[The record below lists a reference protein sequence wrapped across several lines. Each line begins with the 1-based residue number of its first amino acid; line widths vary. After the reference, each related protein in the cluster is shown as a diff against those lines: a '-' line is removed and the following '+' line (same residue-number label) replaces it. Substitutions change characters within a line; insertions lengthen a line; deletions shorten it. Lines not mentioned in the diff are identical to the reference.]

1 MLLRELF
8 YRENTQPADD
18 SMEKYGRPFNHPEH
32 LVFFKGSKGTIEA
45 LNHFKEI
52 ATEQEGAT
60 TVRGK
65 WDGNPQIYWGRE
77 VANGPLIL
85 AGHNQWSRGVKGDS
99 KKAVYDFI
107 ANQSGKATT
116 PQEVKQRRQF
126 AINFS
131 NLYPIFDA
139 ATPKD
144 FVGFVYADSLFG
156 VDPSLDK
163 ELIEMEGYPRG
174 VWTFAPNP
182 NSNTRYYV
190 DADPTKSELGG
201 RIARAKVMV
210 VGHAKFDR
218 YGAGVKDQQPIDDF
232 VMFINE
238 DDEINVGRV
247 EYVMTNPGLL
257 GLPGSEYSMEY
268 AEDDKPVIVRM
279 YEEEDGAWEEKPYV
293 VYHRMSE
300 VVKIES
306 LSVSVDMVM
315 EMGSSNSE
323 IPATPQQ
330 SDLENM
336 YQVQIGKAEKPN
348 YEDFIKPRRGG
359 SEPSNPKL
367 YARVVQAAKDKF
379 DVYPSAVANSWVVQE
394 YKRRGGTYKSES
406 KSTTKS
412 IWGGAF
418 DPLTLEK

>member
-1 MLLRELF
+1 MPAGKGKPAGG
-8 YRENTQPADD
+8 YRA
-18 SMEKYGRPFNHPEH
+18 GA
-32 LVFFKGSKGTIEA
+32 KGSYGCDGFPTVSADGTV
-45 LNHFKEI
+45 H
-52 ATEQEGAT
+52 GC
-60 TVRGK
+60 
-65 WDGNPQIYWGRE
+65 
-77 VANGPLIL
+77 
-85 AGHNQWSRGVKGDS
+85 H
-99 KKAVYDFI
+99 
-107 ANQSGKATT
+107 
-116 PQEVKQRRQF
+116 
-126 AINFS
+126 
-131 NLYPIFDA
+131 
-139 ATPKD
+139 
-144 FVGFVYADSLFG
+144 
-156 VDPSLDK
+156 
-163 ELIEMEGYPRG
+163 
-174 VWTFAPNP
+174 
-182 NSNTRYYV
+182 
-190 DADPTKSELGG
+190 PTK
-201 RIARAKVMV
+201 ARAAAQARAIWASTARKSITSVEKSMV
-210 VGHAKFDR
+210 TEG
-218 YGAGVKDQQPIDDF
+218 DF

-238 DDEINVGRV
+238 DDEIEVGRV

-268 AEDDKPVIVRM
+268 AEDDKPVIVRC
-279 YEEEDGAWEEKPYV
+279 YEEEDGAWSEEEYV
-293 VYHRMSE
+293 YYVRMSE

-306 LSVSVDMVM
+306 LSVSVEMVM

-336 YQVQIGKAEKPN
+336 YQVQIGKAKKPN

-367 YARVVQAAKDKF
+367 YAIVVQAAKDKF

>member
-1 MLLRELF
+1 MPAGKGKPAGG
-8 YRENTQPADD
+8 YRA
-18 SMEKYGRPFNHPEH
+18 GA
-32 LVFFKGSKGTIEA
+32 KGSYGCDGFPTVSADGTVHGCHPTRAKAAAQARAIFA
-45 LNHFKEI
+45 SI
-52 ATEQEGAT
+52 ARKS
-60 TVRGK
+60 V
-65 WDGNPQIYWGRE
+65 P
-77 VANGPLIL
+77 
-85 AGHNQWSRGVKGDS
+85 
-99 KKAVYDFI
+99 
-107 ANQSGKATT
+107 
-116 PQEVKQRRQF
+116 
-126 AINFS
+126 
-131 NLYPIFDA
+131 
-139 ATPKD
+139 
-144 FVGFVYADSLFG
+144 
-156 VDPSLDK
+156 
-163 ELIEMEGYPRG
+163 EL
-174 VWTFAPNP
+174 
-182 NSNTRYYV
+182 
-190 DADPTKSELGG
+190 TKS
-201 RIARAKVMV
+201 MV
-210 VGHAKFDR
+210 TEG
-218 YGAGVKDQQPIDDF
+218 DF

-315 EMGSSNSE
+315 EVGSSNSE

-330 SDLENM
+330 SDLESM

>member
-1 MLLRELF
+1 MPVGGKGKPAGG
-8 YRENTQPADD
+8 YRPG
-18 SMEKYGRPFNHPEH
+18 K
-32 LVFFKGSKGTIEA
+32 KGSYGC
-45 LNHFKEI
+45 
-52 ATEQEGAT
+52 
-60 TVRGK
+60 
-65 WDGNPQIYWGRE
+65 
-77 VANGPLIL
+77 
-85 AGHNQWSRGVKGDS
+85 
-99 KKAVYDFI
+99 
-107 ANQSGKATT
+107 
-116 PQEVKQRRQF
+116 
-126 AINFS
+126 
-131 NLYPIFDA
+131 
-139 ATPKD
+139 
-144 FVGFVYADSLFG
+144 
-156 VDPSLDK
+156 
-163 ELIEMEGYPRG
+163 EGYPTVSADGTVHGCHPTRARAAAQARAI
-174 VWTFAPNP
+174 FASIARKSVPEL
-182 NSNTRYYV
+182 
-190 DADPTKSELGG
+190 TKS
-201 RIARAKVMV
+201 MV
-210 VGHAKFDR
+210 TEG
-218 YGAGVKDQQPIDDF
+218 DF

-306 LSVSVDMVM
+306 LSVSVDMVI
-315 EMGSSNSE
+315 EMGSSNSK

-336 YQVQIGKAEKPN
+336 YQVQIGKAEKSN